1 MEEIMN
7 VATFGIDVGKTWF
20 HLIGLDSRGA
30 VVARERFSRSQ
41 LLRYMSRIDPALVG
55 MEASCGSHHLAR
67 DLIALGHDARL
78 MSAKFV
84 RPFLKGNKN
93 DYLDAEA
100 IAEAV
105 QRPTMRFVPVK
116 TPEQLDL
123 QAIHRIRSGLI
134 SRRTGVIN
142 QIRSFLQDRGITIPP
157 GPAVL
162 ARKLPEILAD
172 GEDRLRPG
180 IKRLLSLLQQQW
192 LAINAQVAELEAEL
206 RDIAER
212 DDACARLASI
222 PGIGAITATAIVAA
236 IGDGRMFRSG
246 RDFAAWLGLV
256 PRQYSTGGR
265 STLLGI
271 SKRGNSY
278 IRTLLIHG
286 SRCMLRFFKNPTT
299 AVGMWVTQLKV
310 RKHANVA
317 AVALANK
324 QARTAW
330 ALLTQGTFYETR
342 PMS

>member
-1 MEEIMN
+1 M
-7 VATFGIDVGKTWF
+7 
-20 HLIGLDSRGA
+20 
-30 VVARERFSRSQ
+30 RERFNRSQ
-41 LLRYMSRIDPALVG
+41 LLRYMARADPALIG

-67 DLIALGHDARL
+67 DLIAQGHDARL

-84 RPFLKGNKN
+84 RPYLKGNKN

-116 TPEQLDL
+116 TSEQLDL

-142 QIRSFLQDRGITIPP
+142 QIRSFLQDRGITVPA

-172 GEDRLRPG
+172 AEGRLMSG
-180 IKRLLSLLQQQW
+180 MKRLLALLQQQW
-192 LAINAQVAELEAEL
+192 LTINAQVAELEAEL
-206 RDIAER
+206 RDIAES
-212 DDACARLASI
+212 DDGCKRLTSI
-222 PGIGAITATAIVAA
+222 PGIGAVTATAIVAA
-236 IGDGRMFRSG
+236 IGDGRMFKSG

-256 PRQYSTGGR
+256 PRQHSTGGR

-286 SRCMLRFFKNPTT
+286 SRCMLRFFKKPTT
-299 AVGMWVTQLKV
+299 AVGLWVTQL
-310 RKHANVA
+310 RGRTHANVA

-324 QARTAW
+324 QARAAW
-330 ALLTQGTFYETR
+330 AVLTQGTFYEAR
-342 PMS
+342 PMT

>member
-1 MEEIMN
+1 MSVTTI
-7 VATFGIDVGKTWF
+7 GIDVGKTWF
-20 HLIGLDSRGA
+20 HLIGLDSQGA
-30 VVARERFSRSQ
+30 VVARERFNRRQ
-41 LLRYMSRIDPALVG
+41 LLRYMSRLAPALVG

-105 QRPTMRFVPVK
+105 QRPTMSFVPVK

-123 QAIHRIRSGLI
+123 QAIHRIGSGLI

-142 QIRSFLQDRGITIPP
+142 QIRSFLQDRGITVPP

-180 IKRLLSLLQQQW
+180 IKRLLTLLQQQW
-192 LAINAQVAELEAEL
+192 LAINAQVAEL
-206 RDIAER
+206 RDVAER
-212 DDACARLASI
+212 DDACRRIASI
-222 PGIGAITATAIVAA
+222 PGIGAITATAIAAA
-236 IGDGRMFRSG
+236 IGDGHMFKSG

-286 SRCMLRFFKNPTT
+286 SRCMLRFFKNPAT
-299 AVGMWVTQLKV
+299 AIGMWVTQLKA
-310 RKHANVA
+310 RTHANVA

-342 PMS
+342 PTT

>member
-1 MEEIMN
+1 MSVTTI
-7 VATFGIDVGKTWF
+7 GIDVGKIWF

-30 VVARERFSRSQ
+30 VVARERFNRSQ
-41 LLRYMSRIDPALVG
+41 LLRYMSRLALALVG

-84 RPFLKGNKN
+84 RPFVKGNKN

-116 TPEQLDL
+116 TVEQLDL
-123 QAIHRIRSGLI
+123 QAIHRVRRGLI

-142 QIRSFLQDRGITIPP
+142 QIRAFLQDRGITIAA
-157 GPAVL
+157 GPSVL
-162 ARKLPEILAD
+162 ARKLPGILSD
-172 GEDRLRPG
+172 DENRLASG
-180 IKRLLSLLQQQW
+180 MKRLIAMLQEQW
-192 LAINAQVAELEAEL
+192 LAIDEQVENLEAEL
-206 RDIAER
+206 RAVAEQ

-222 PGIGAITATAIVAA
+222 PGIGAVTATAIVAA
-236 IGDGRMFRSG
+236 IGDGQMFRSG

-256 PRQYSTGGR
+256 PRQHSTSGR

-286 SRCMLRFFKNPTT
+286 SRCMLRFFKNPSS
-299 AVGMWVTQLKV
+299 AIGLWVTQLKA
-310 RKHANVA
+310 RAHANVA

-342 PMS
+342 PMT

>member
-1 MEEIMN
+1 M
-7 VATFGIDVGKTWF
+7 TFGTIGIDVGKNWF
-20 HLIGLDSRGA
+20 HLIGLDSRG
-30 VVARERFSRSQ
+30 VIVTRQRFNRAQ
-41 LLRYMSRIDPALVG
+41 LLRFMSKLPPCVVG

-67 DLIALGHDARL
+67 ELSGMGFDARL

-105 QRPTMRFVPVK
+105 QRPSMRFVPIK
-116 TPEQLDL
+116 TIEQLDL
-123 QAIHRIRSGLI
+123 QAIHRTRSGLI

-142 QIRSFLQDRGITIPP
+142 QIRSFLQDRGITVPQ

-162 ARKLPEILAD
+162 ARALPALMTAEGA
-172 GEDRLRPG
+172 RLSDS
-180 IKRLLSLLQQQW
+180 IKQLIRMLREQWVSINQQ
-192 LAINAQVAELEAEL
+192 VDELESEL
-206 RDIAER
+206 RSIVER
-212 DDACARLASI
+212 DDACKRLASI
-222 PGIGAITATAIVAA
+222 PGIGAITASAIVAA

-256 PRQYSTGGR
+256 PRQHSTGGR

-271 SKRGNSY
+271 SKRGNAY
-278 IRTLLIHG
+278 IRTLLVHG
-286 SRCMLRFFKNPTT
+286 SRCMLRFFKDPDT
-299 AVGMWVTQLKV
+299 AIGRWAVALKS
-310 RKHANVA
+310 RAHANVA

-330 ALLTQGTFYETR
+330 ALLTQGTFYQAR
-342 PMS
+342 PAV

>member
-1 MEEIMN
+1 MSI
-7 VATFGIDVGKTWF
+7 VTIGIDVGKTWF
-20 HLIGLDSRGA
+20 HLIGLDNRGA
-30 VVARERFSRSQ
+30 VVARQRFNRGQ
-41 LLRYMSRIDPALVG
+41 LLRYMSKVQPALVG

-116 TPEQLDL
+116 TIEQLDL

-142 QIRSFLQDRGITIPP
+142 QIRSFLQDRGISIQS

-162 ARKLPEILAD
+162 ARKLPELLV
-172 GEDRLRPG
+172 EDEERLTAG
-180 IKRLLSLLQQQW
+180 MKRLLTMLSEQW
-192 LAINAQVAELEAEL
+192 SAINVQVEELEAEL
-206 RDIAER
+206 RAITEQ
-212 DDACARLASI
+212 DDACGRLASI

-236 IGDGRMFRSG
+236 IGDGHMFRSG

-256 PRQYSTGGR
+256 PRQHSTGGR

-286 SRCMLRFFKNPTT
+286 SRCMLRFFKDPST
-299 AVGMWVTQLKV
+299 AVGVWVSQL
-310 RKHANVA
+310 RARTHANVA

-330 ALLTQGTFYETR
+330 ALLTQGTYYETR
-342 PMS
+342 PMA

>member
-1 MEEIMN
+1 MTLVTI
-7 VATFGIDVGKTWF
+7 GIDVGKNWF
-20 HLIGLDSRGA
+20 HLIGLDSSGLIVTRQ
-30 VVARERFSRSQ
+30 RFNRVH
-41 LLRYMSRIDPALVG
+41 LLRFMSKLQQPCVVG

-67 DLIALGHDARL
+67 ELSGMGFGARL

-105 QRPTMRFVPVK
+105 QRPSMRFVPIK
-116 TPEQLDL
+116 TIEQLDL
-123 QAIHRIRSGLI
+123 QAIHRTRSGLI

-142 QIRSFLQDRGITIPP
+142 QIRSFLQDRGVTVPQ

-162 ARKLPEILAD
+162 ARTLPALLRAE
-172 GEDRLRPG
+172 ETRLSES
-180 IKRLLSLLQQQW
+180 IKQLIVMLQEQW
-192 LAINAQVAELEAEL
+192 VFINRQVAQLELEL
-206 RDIAER
+206 RSIVER
-212 DDACARLASI
+212 DDACKRLASI
-222 PGIGAITATAIVAA
+222 PGIGAITASAIVAA

-256 PRQYSTGGR
+256 PRQHSTGGR

-271 SKRGNSY
+271 SKRGNAY

-286 SRCMLRFFKNPTT
+286 SRCMLRFFKDPDT
-299 AVGMWVTQLKV
+299 AIGRWAVALKG
-310 RKHANVA
+310 RAHANVA

-330 ALLTQGTFYETR
+330 ALLTQGTFYQAR
-342 PMS
+342 PAV

>member
-1 MEEIMN
+1 MN
-7 VATFGIDVGKTWF
+7 TTTIGIDVGKTWF
-20 HLIGLDSRGA
+20 HLVALDERGSI
-30 VVARERFSRSQ
+30 VARQRFNRSQ
-41 LLRYMSRIDPALVG
+41 LLRFMGKLGSCLVG

-67 DLIALGHDARL
+67 ALLALGHDARL

-116 TPEQLDL
+116 TVEQLDL
-123 QAIHRIRSGLI
+123 QAIHRTRSGLI
-134 SRRTGVIN
+134 SRRTGIIN
-142 QIRSFLQDRGITIPP
+142 QIRSFLQDRGVTVSQ
-157 GPAVL
+157 GPRFL
-162 ARKLPEILAD
+162 ARSLPEILEDKD
-172 GEDRLRPG
+172 GRLSEG
-180 IKRLLSLLQQQW
+180 MKHLLTMLRRQW
-192 LAINAQVAELEAEL
+192 LDIDHQVAELEDEL
-206 RDIAER
+206 QRFVAQ
-212 DDACARLASI
+212 DDACRRLASI
-222 PGIGAITATAIVAA
+222 PGIGVITASAIVAA

-271 SKRGNSY
+271 SKRGNTY
-278 IRTLLIHG
+278 LRTLLIHG
-286 SRCMLRFFKNPTT
+286 SRCMLRFFTDPAT
-299 AVGMWVTQLKV
+299 AIGRWAAALKG
-310 RKHANVA
+310 RTHANVA

-330 ALLTQGTFYETR
+330 ALLTQGTYYQAR
-342 PMS
+342 PAA

>member
-1 MEEIMN
+1 M
-7 VATFGIDVGKTWF
+7 TFGTIGIDVGKNWF
-20 HLIGLDSRGA
+20 HLIGLDSRG
-30 VVARERFSRSQ
+30 VIVTRQRFNRAQ
-41 LLRYMSRIDPALVG
+41 LLRFMSKLPPCVVG

-67 DLIALGHDARL
+67 ELSGMRL

-105 QRPTMRFVPVK
+105 QRPSMRFVPIK
-116 TPEQLDL
+116 TIEQLDL
-123 QAIHRIRSGLI
+123 QAIHRTRSGLI

-142 QIRSFLQDRGITIPP
+142 QIRSFLQDRGITVPQ

-162 ARKLPEILAD
+162 ARALPALMTAEEA
-172 GEDRLRPG
+172 RLSDS
-180 IKRLLSLLQQQW
+180 INQQ
-192 LAINAQVAELEAEL
+192 VDELESEL
-206 RDIAER
+206 RSIVER
-212 DDACARLASI
+212 DDACKRLASI
-222 PGIGAITATAIVAA
+222 PGIGAITASAIVAA

-256 PRQYSTGGR
+256 PRQHSTGGR

-271 SKRGNSY
+271 SKRGNAY
-278 IRTLLIHG
+278 IRTLLVHG
-286 SRCMLRFFKNPTT
+286 SRCMLRFFKDPDT
-299 AVGMWVTQLKV
+299 AIGRWAVALKS
-310 RKHANVA
+310 RAHANVA

-330 ALLTQGTFYETR
+330 ALLTQGTFYQAR
-342 PMS
+342 PAV

>member
-1 MEEIMN
+1 MS
-7 VATFGIDVGKTWF
+7 VATIGIDVGKTWF
-20 HLIGLDSRGA
+20 HLIGLDGRGA
-30 VVARERFSRSQ
+30 VVARQRFNRGQ

-67 DLIALGHDARL
+67 ALIELGHDARL

-105 QRPTMRFVPVK
+105 QRPTMRFVPIK
-116 TPEQLDL
+116 TIEQLDL
-123 QAIHRIRSGLI
+123 QALHRIRSGLI

-142 QIRSFLQDRGITIPP
+142 QIRSFLQDRGITIAQ

-162 ARKLPEILAD
+162 ARRLPELLSEEEGRLTD
-172 GEDRLRPG
+172 GM
-180 IKRLLSLLQQQW
+180 KRLLKMLQLQW
-192 LAINAQVAELEAEL
+192 SAINVQVEELEAEL
-206 RDIAER
+206 GAIAEQ
-212 DDACARLASI
+212 DDACRRLTSI
-222 PGIGAITATAIVAA
+222 PGIGAVTATAIVAA
-236 IGDGRMFRSG
+236 IGNGHMFRSG

-256 PRQYSTGGR
+256 PRQHSTGGR

-286 SRCMLRFFKNPTT
+286 SRCMLKSSPR
-299 AVGMWVTQLKV
+299 
-310 RKHANVA
+310 
-317 AVALANK
+317 LA
-324 QARTAW
+324 
-330 ALLTQGTFYETR
+330 G
-342 PMS
+342 